1 MSQWLC
7 QALFCSFLSF
17 RWFVSVSL
25 RDSLVIIA
33 RQILCVNYF
42 FQFFHL
48 FLNFISF
55 LLHIVLSIQKTA
67 RFKNKTCGL
76 PDYYEILIPVLF
88 SSICVN
94 GLFSTKISIMLP
106 GLTIW
111 EYCVFNPTTGIKEI
125 KKHTN
130 IITRDP
136 FANPRMPPAAL
147 LMNPIPG
154 RLLI

>member
-1 MSQWLC
+1 E
-7 QALFCSFLSF
+7 FNLSK
-17 RWFVSVSL
+17 WK
-25 RDSLVIIA
+25 LVF
-33 RQILCVNYF
+33 Q

-55 LLHIVLSIQKTA
+55 LLHIILSIQKTA

-130 IITRDP
+130 IITKDP

-154 RLLI
+154 RLLILLINRIIKEKIIRTTIVTSTN